1 MELNRAES
9 KGDGGDK
16 KMYDN
21 VWHTEDISQRRF
33 LVTGGAG
40 FIGSHLVEYLLKHNA
55 KEVRVLDDLSTGFI
69 SNLNS
74 FMEDPSFTFVSGSI
88 VDLDICRKACEG
100 IDYVLHHA
108 ALGSV
113 PRSVDNPIATHLVNA
128 DGFLNMLVAARDAKV
143 KRLIYASSSSVYGD
157 NIDSPKKEENVGRA
171 LSPYAVTK
179 KLNEQY
185 AAVFADLYE
194 MDVLG
199 FRYFNIFGP
208 RQNPTGAYAAAIPL
222 FIDGLLNN
230 KPVYINGDGLQSRDF
245 TFVSNVVKANMLALT
260 APSEKVRGQV
270 FNIAAGGS
278 TSVLDIFNALKKYS
292 GSPVEAIHREDRK
305 GEIRDSC
312 ADVTRAHDAF
322 GYTAEVNSDSG
333 LQATV
338 AWFQQ

>member
-1 MELNRAES
+1 
-9 KGDGGDK
+9 
-16 KMYDN
+16 MYDVN
-21 VWHTEDISQRRF
+21 WHKLDISNKRF

-40 FIGSHLVEYLLKHNA
+40 FIGSHLVEYLLKHDA

-69 SNLNS
+69 ANMNE
-74 FMEDPSFTFVSGSI
+74 FMEQPNFTFINGSI
-88 VDLDICRKACEG
+88 VDLPVCRKACEG

-113 PRSVDNPIATHLVNA
+113 PRSIDDPIATHMVNA
-128 DGFLNMLVAARDAKV
+128 NGFLNMLVAARDAKV
-143 KRLIYASSSSVYGD
+143 SRFIYASSSSVYGD
-157 NIDSPKKEENVGRA
+157 NIDSPKKEENVGRV

-185 AAVFADLYE
+185 AAVFAELYG

-208 RQNPTGAYAAAIPL
+208 RQSPTGAYAAAIPL

-260 APSEKVRGQV
+260 AASEKVRGQV

-278 TSVLDIFNALKKYS
+278 TSVLDIFNALKKHS
-292 GSPVEAIHREDRK
+292 GSSVNAQHREDRK

-312 ADVTRAHDAF
+312 ADISKAQSAF
-322 GYTAEVNSDSG
+322 GYSTEIKSDEG
-333 LQATV
+333 LKLTLAS
-338 AWFQQ
+338 FS

>member
-1 MELNRAES
+1 
-9 KGDGGDK
+9 
-16 KMYDN
+16 MYETT
-21 VWHTEDISQRRF
+21 WHTDDITQKRF

-40 FIGSHLVEYLLKHNA
+40 FIGSHLVEYLLKHGA
-55 KEVRVLDDLSTGFI
+55 KEVRVMDDLSTGFI
-69 SNLNS
+69 SNMNE
-74 FMEDPSFTFVSGSI
+74 FMDRPNFTFINGTI
-88 VDLDICRKACEG
+88 VDMFACQKACEG

-113 PRSVDNPIATHLVNA
+113 PRSIDNPIATHVVNA
-128 DGFLNMLVAARDAKV
+128 NGFLNMLVAARDAKV
-143 KRLIYASSSSVYGD
+143 SRFIYASSSSVYGD
-157 NIDSPKKEENVGRA
+157 NTDSPKKEERVGRA

-185 AAVFADLYE
+185 ASVFADLYG
-194 MDVLG
+194 MDVIG

-260 APSEKVRGQV
+260 AQSEKVRGQV

-278 TSVLDIFNALKKYS
+278 TSVLDIFNALKKHS
-292 GSPVEAIHREDRK
+292 GSQVSATHREDRK

-312 ADVTRAHDAF
+312 ADVSKAYFAF
-322 GYTAEVNSDSG
+322 GYACEVNSDAG
-333 LQATV
+333 LQLTIKSFA
-338 AWFQQ
+338 

>member
-1 MELNRAES
+1 
-9 KGDGGDK
+9 
-16 KMYDN
+16 MYN
-21 VWHTEDISQRRF
+21 TAWHTEDISQKRF

-40 FIGSHLVEYLLKHNA
+40 FIGSHLVEYLLKHGA
-55 KEVRVLDDLSTGFI
+55 KEVRVMDDLSTGFI
-69 SNLNS
+69 SNMND
-74 FMEDPSFTFVSGSI
+74 FMEQPNFTFINGTI
-88 VDLDICRKACEG
+88 VDMFACLKACEG

-113 PRSVDNPIATHLVNA
+113 PRSIDNPIATHIVNA
-128 DGFLNMLVAARDAKV
+128 NGFLNMLVAARDAKV
-143 KRLIYASSSSVYGD
+143 SRFIYASSSSVYGD
-157 NIDSPKKEENVGRA
+157 NTDSPKKEENVGRA

-185 AAVFADLYE
+185 AAVFADLYGME
-194 MDVLG
+194 VVG

-230 KPVYINGDGLQSRDF
+230 TPVYINGDGLQSRDF

-278 TSVLDIFNALKKYS
+278 TSVLDIFNALKKHS
-292 GSPVEAIHREDRK
+292 GSSVNATHREDRK

-312 ADVTRAHDAF
+312 ADISKAKNALS
-322 GYTAEVNSDSG
+322 YTPE
-333 LQATV
+333 LQVDQGIRLTLRS
-338 AWFQQ
+338 FLSI

>member
-1 MELNRAES
+1 
-9 KGDGGDK
+9 
-16 KMYDN
+16 MYDKI
-21 VWHTEDISQRRF
+21 WHKEDISERRF

-40 FIGSHLVEYLLKHNA
+40 FIGSHLVEYLLKHGA
-55 KEVRVLDDLSTGFI
+55 KEVRVMDDLSTGFI
-69 SNLNS
+69 ANMNS
-74 FMEDPSFTFVSGSI
+74 FMEQSSFTFINGSI
-88 VDLDICRKACEG
+88 VDLFACHKACEG

-113 PRSVDNPIATHLVNA
+113 PRSIDNPIATHEVNA
-128 DGFLNMLVAARDAKV
+128 SGFLNMLVAAREAKV
-143 KRLIYASSSSVYGD
+143 KRFIYASSSSVYGD
-157 NIDSPKKEENVGRA
+157 NADSPKVEEKVGRS

-185 AAVFADLYE
+185 AAVFADLYG

-208 RQNPTGAYAAAIPL
+208 RQSPTGAYAAAIPL
-222 FIDGLLNN
+222 FIDGLLNH

-278 TSVLDIFNALKKYS
+278 ISVLEIFNALKKYA
-292 GSPVEAIHREDRK
+292 GSTTEAIHREDRK
-305 GEIRDSC
+305 GEIRNSC
-312 ADVTRAHDAF
+312 ADVSKAKRAL
-322 GYTAEVNSDSG
+322 GYSTDTLIEEG
-333 LQATV
+333 LRLTMAS
-338 AWFQQ
+338 FS

>member
-1 MELNRAES
+1 
-9 KGDGGDK
+9 
-16 KMYDN
+16 MYETA
-21 VWHTEDISQRRF
+21 WHKDDITNRRF

-69 SNLNS
+69 ANMNE
-74 FMEDPSFTFVSGSI
+74 FMGEPNFTFLNGSI
-88 VDLDICRKACEG
+88 VDLPTCQKACIG

-113 PRSVDNPIATHLVNA
+113 PRSIDNPIATHLVNA

-143 KRLIYASSSSVYGD
+143 SRFIYASSSSVYGD
-157 NIDSPKKEENVGRA
+157 NTDSPKKEENVGRA

-185 AAVFADLYE
+185 AAVFSDLYG

-208 RQNPTGAYAAAIPL
+208 RQSPTGAYAAAIPL

-230 KPVYINGDGLQSRDF
+230 NPVYINGDGLQSRDF
-245 TFVSNVVKANMLALT
+245 TFVSNVVKANMLALS

-278 TSVLDIFNALKKYS
+278 TSVLEIFNALKKHS
-292 GSPVEAIHREDRK
+292 GSSVDAQHREDRK
-305 GEIRDSC
+305 GEIRNSC
-312 ADVTRAHDAF
+312 ADISKAKEAL
-322 GYTAEVNSDSG
+322 GYSAEIQSEKG
-333 LQATV
+333 LELTL
-338 AWFQQ
+338 AWFKSAQ